1 LSRSGGSSKAII
13 ALIIC
18 IYFCGTCIASLDLL
32 HLLLSMISKCLLR
45 LEVDR
50 GDSGAG
56 RMRSRGV
63 GLGRSLDSALVGWT
77 SDKVSENRLVDLESA
92 LLVSLAST
100 HTSEDV
106 PWSGDG

>member
-1 LSRSGGSSKAII
+1 
-13 ALIIC
+13 LIIC

-32 HLLLSMISKCLLR
+32 HLLLSITASKRLLR

-50 GDSGAG
+50 GNGGAG
-56 RMRSRGV
+56 RVRSGGV
-63 GLGRSLDSALVGWT
+63 GLRRGLDSALVGWT

-106 PWSGDG
+106 PWSGGG